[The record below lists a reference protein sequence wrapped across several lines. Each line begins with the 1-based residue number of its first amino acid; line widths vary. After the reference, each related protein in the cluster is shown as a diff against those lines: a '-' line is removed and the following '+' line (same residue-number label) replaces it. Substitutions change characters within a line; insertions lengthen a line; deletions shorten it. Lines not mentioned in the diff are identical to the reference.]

1 MNKELLLFTYKIKAT
16 DERFGSERVEYRFIQ
31 TNSNSDEIFWFEEII
46 GDRDNRKGKS
56 VPPIIQ
62 FRTIT
67 K

>member
-46 GDRDNRKGKS
+46 GDRDKR
-56 VPPIIQ
+56 
-62 FRTIT
+62 
-67 K
+67 